1 MLNIALLETAI
12 IMAISGCAEL
22 QKKTTQQEKEST
34 TMVTDTVNTESGNYY
49 ETYEGI
55 LPCAD
60 CGGIRTTQ
68 KINSDTI
75 YQLWSEYLGKKNG
88 VFEEISICNMLSEN
102 ILEMVVPSFV
112 VVALVYAIIGKCRWY
127 VIALFSVI
135 MAGIWG
141 TAIYS
146 CHHYIIDVLLGI
158 SCALLGWL
166 LFEYGLMKIRGFR
179 NFFDR
184 YYQYIK

>member
-49 ETYEGI
+49 ETY
-55 LPCAD
+55 D

-102 ILEMVVPSFV
+102 ILEMVVPSFGEKNFYKILDDA
-112 VVALVYAIIGKCRWY
+112 VALPDSLGTLNNSELTDILYFEKSIKD
-127 VIALFSVI
+127 IA
-135 MAGIWG
+135 
-141 TAIYS
+141 
-146 CHHYIIDVLLGI
+146 
-158 SCALLGWL
+158 
-166 LFEYGLMKIRGFR
+166 
-179 NFFDR
+179 
-184 YYQYIK
+184 

>member
-88 VFEEISICNMLSEN
+88 VFEEISICNMLN
-102 ILEMVVPSFV
+102 CRTILQETQDKGKMVCS
-112 VVALVYAIIGKCRWY
+112 
-127 VIALFSVI
+127 
-135 MAGIWG
+135 
-141 TAIYS
+141 
-146 CHHYIIDVLLGI
+146 IDSRRKICSLG
-158 SCALLGWL
+158 
-166 LFEYGLMKIRGFR
+166 
-179 NFFDR
+179 
-184 YYQYIK
+184 

>member
-75 YQLWSEYLGKKNG
+75 YQLWSEYLGKRRTVSLKKS
-88 VFEEISICNMLSEN
+88 VFVTC
-102 ILEMVVPSFV
+102 
-112 VVALVYAIIGKCRWY
+112 
-127 VIALFSVI
+127 
-135 MAGIWG
+135 
-141 TAIYS
+141 
-146 CHHYIIDVLLGI
+146 
-158 SCALLGWL
+158 
-166 LFEYGLMKIRGFR
+166 
-179 NFFDR
+179 
-184 YYQYIK
+184 

>member
-1 MLNIALLETAI
+1 MLNIALLEIAI

-102 ILEMVVPSFV
+102 ILEMVVPSFGEKNFYKILDDA
-112 VVALVYAIIGKCRWY
+112 VALPDSLGTLNNSELTDILYFEKSIKD
-127 VIALFSVI
+127 IA
-135 MAGIWG
+135 
-141 TAIYS
+141 
-146 CHHYIIDVLLGI
+146 
-158 SCALLGWL
+158 
-166 LFEYGLMKIRGFR
+166 
-179 NFFDR
+179 
-184 YYQYIK
+184 

>member
-1 MLNIALLETAI
+1 
-12 IMAISGCAEL
+12 MAISGCAEL

-75 YQLWSEYLGKKNG
+75 YQLWSEYLGKKDGIFGENG
-88 VFEEISICNMLSEN
+88 IYNIMNEIIIGLAT
-102 ILEMVVPSFV
+102 PSSGEKTFGA
-112 VVALVYAIIGKCRWY
+112 VALSDSLRMLNSDELAK
-127 VIALFSVI
+127 
-135 MAGIWG
+135 
-141 TAIYS
+141 
-146 CHHYIIDVLLGI
+146 HYIL
-158 SCALLGWL
+158 
-166 LFEYGLMKIRGFR
+166 KK
-179 NFFDR
+179 
-184 YYQYIK
+184 Q